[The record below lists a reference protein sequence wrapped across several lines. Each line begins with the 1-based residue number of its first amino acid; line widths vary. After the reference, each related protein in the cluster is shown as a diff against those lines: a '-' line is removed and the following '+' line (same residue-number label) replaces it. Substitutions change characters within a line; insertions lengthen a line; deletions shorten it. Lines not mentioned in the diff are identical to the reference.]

1 MVVMVVLLITV
12 HTPLVI
18 VIVMISVE
26 QSMPVIIMTAPIMP
40 VFFFM
45 IAVSASAAVMVTI

>member
-1 MVVMVVLLITV
+1 
-12 HTPLVI
+12 
-18 VIVMISVE
+18 MISVE